1 MKNNIAIENLLLLD
15 SELAVKWSDETESFV
30 TLKTLRN
37 CCPCAFCSGEKDV
50 LGNVYKGPKRELG
63 ETAYEAANFE
73 RIGHYAIR
81 IFWGDGHTDG
91 LYTYDMLRKLD
102 NS

>member
-1 MKNNIAIENLLLLD
+1 MKTIISMENILVAGT
-15 SELAVKWSDETESFV
+15 ELAVKWSDETESFV
-30 TLKTLRN
+30 ALKTLRN
-37 CCPCAFCSGEKDV
+37 SCPCAFCSGETDA

-63 ETAYEAANFE
+63 ETAYDALSVE

-81 IFWGDGHTDG
+81 IFWGDGHADG
-91 LYTYDMLRKLD
+91 LYTYEMLQKLD

>member
-1 MKNNIAIENLLLLD
+1 MKTTISIGNILLTD
-15 SELAVKWSDETESFV
+15 TELAVNWSDETESFI
-30 TLKTLRN
+30 TLKILRDS
-37 CCPCAFCSGEKDV
+37 CPCAFCSGEKDV

-63 ETAYEAANFE
+63 ETAYEASNFE

-81 IFWGDGHTDG
+81 IFWGDGHADG
-91 LYTYDMLRKLD
+91 LYTYEMLRKLG

>member
-15 SELAVKWSDETESFV
+15 SELAVKWSDETESFID
-30 TLKTLRN
+30 LKTLRN

-50 LGNVYKGPKRELG
+50 LGNVYRGPKRELD
-63 ETAYEAANFE
+63 ETAYDALNLE
-73 RIGHYAIR
+73 RIGHYAVR
-81 IFWGDGHTDG
+81 IFWGDSHADG
-91 LYTYDMLRKLD
+91 LYTYEMLQKLG

>member
-1 MKNNIAIENLLLLD
+1 MKTTISMENILLTGI
-15 SELAVKWSDETESFV
+15 ELAVKWSDETESFIA
-30 TLKTLRN
+30 LKALRD

-50 LGNVYKGPKRELG
+50 LGNVYKGPKRELV

-81 IFWGDGHTDG
+81 IFWGDGHADG